1 MRDTPSVACGDSS
14 PRGGAEALRAIVP
27 FLVWGHGSFWNG
39 GKRKMLLRFIVM
51 LALVL
56 AAAVGLPCGIFEG
69 YTWLWAYP
77 LLALG
82 FAVLGLGACFGYLM
96 ILCKRVDQEK
106 EQEEDDPHYRRYT
119 ELILDSV
126 LPVLRI
132 DVKTKGLNKIPSQGR
147 FVLVC
152 NHCNNSDPII
162 LLRAFEGHQVAFISK
177 KENKDMFVVGPM
189 MHKLL
194 CQLIDR
200 ENDREALK
208 TIIRCIKLL
217 KEDKASIGVFPEGYI
232 HEDLKLHRFR
242 PGVFKIAQKAQVPIV
257 VCTLKNTKDVIRNMA
272 RYRRSSVELSLLEV
286 IPAEELAGVTTTEI
300 ADRVYRLMADDLGP
314 ENVAE
319 E

>member
-1 MRDTPSVACGDSS
+1 MGSHTDMRGARAMPVPWERS
-14 PRGGAEALRAIVP
+14 GGTEWR
-27 FLVWGHGSFWNG
+27 
-39 GKRKMLLRFIVM
+39 KYRKMLLRFIVM

-56 AAAVGLPCGIFEG
+56 AAAVGLPCGIFES
-69 YTWLWAYP
+69 YTWMWAYP

-82 FAVLGLGACFGYLM
+82 FTVLGCGICFGYLM
-96 ILCKRVDQEK
+96 LLCKRVDQEQ
-106 EQEEDDPHYRRYT
+106 EQEEDDPHYRQYV
-119 ELILDSV
+119 EMLLEAV

-132 DVKTKGLNKIPSQGR
+132 DIRTKGLDKVPAQGR
-147 FVLVC
+147 FLLVC
-152 NHCNNSDPII
+152 NHCNDSDPILI
-162 LLRAFEGHQVAFISK
+162 MRAFRGHQLAFIAK
-177 KENKDMFVVGPM
+177 KETKHMFVVGPM

-208 TIIRCIKLL
+208 TILKCIKIL

-232 HEDLKLHRFR
+232 HEDRKLHHFR

-257 VCTLKNTKDVIRNMA
+257 VCTLKNTRDVIRNMA
-272 RYRRSSVELSLLEV
+272 RYRRSGVELSLLEV
-286 IPAEELAGVTTTEI
+286 IPAEELVGVTTTEI

>member
-1 MRDTPSVACGDSS
+1 MLIR
-14 PRGGAEALRAIVP
+14 
-27 FLVWGHGSFWNG
+27 FLF
-39 GKRKMLLRFIVM
+39 M

-56 AAAVGLPCGIFEG
+56 AGIVGIPCGHFES

-77 LLALG
+77 LIALG
-82 FAVLGLGACFGYLM
+82 FFLVLCALAFGYLL
-96 ILCKRVDQEK
+96 ILCKLVDQDR
-106 EQEEDDPHYRRYT
+106 EQERDDPHYRWMIERIV
-119 ELILDSV
+119 ESV

-132 DVKTKGLNKIPSQGR
+132 DVKVKGLGKVPADGR
-147 FVLVC
+147 FLLVC
-152 NHCNNSDPII
+152 NHCSLADPVV
-162 LLRAFEGHQVAFISK
+162 LLGAFAGHQVAFISK

-189 MHKLL
+189 MHKIL

-208 TIIRCIKLL
+208 TIIKCINIL

-232 HEDLKLHRFR
+232 HEDKKLHHFR

-257 VCTLKNTKDVIRNMA
+257 VCTLKGTRHVLPNLPKLKHTDVALN
-272 RYRRSSVELSLLEV
+272 VLEV
-286 IPAEELAGVTTTEI
+286 IAPEELNGITTAQI
-300 ADRVYRLMADDLGP
+300 ADRVYHLMADDLGP